1 MLKDNQ
7 VLLWQLQWWWV
18 IVVKVG
24 KLVVEIIPEGLLCE
38 GQLAC
43 NVDLTTEDVL
53 FMFQVAVMVVINVEQ
68 LPWLKLDGVAESLDQ
83 QVPPDRILP

>member
-1 MLKDNQ
+1 M
-7 VLLWQLQWWWV
+7 

-38 GQLAC
+38 GQLVC

-53 FMFQVAVMVVINVEQ
+53 FMFQVAVMVIINVEQ
-68 LPWLKLDGVAESLDQ
+68 LPRLKLNGVAESLDQ
-83 QVPPDRILP
+83 QVPPDCILP

>member
-1 MLKDNQ
+1 
-7 VLLWQLQWWWV
+7 V

-38 GQLAC
+38 GQLVC

-53 FMFQVAVMVVINVEQ
+53 FMF
-68 LPWLKLDGVAESLDQ
+68 
-83 QVPPDRILP
+83 

>member
-1 MLKDNQ
+1 
-7 VLLWQLQWWWV
+7 V

-38 GQLAC
+38 RLLVC

-53 FMFQVAVMVVINVEQ
+53 FMFQVAVKVVINVQ
-68 LPWLKLDGVAESLDQ
+68 KLPRLKLNCVAESLDQ
-83 QVPPDRILP
+83 QVPPDCILS